1 MLISQT
7 FAGDEGGDDPSRVG
21 DTGNPLLGSNHLD
34 TMISGRDGM
43 TGMSQSLQRAQN
55 RANSHNQNGKTS
67 TANLQA
73 AFSRISEKCDVMQ
86 LGAGITTRAQ
96 HVYKIADEK
105 KVTKGKNEDVVIA
118 ACIIFAC
125 RDNGANRSFT
135 EVCKALRVSKKVS
148 IN

>member
-1 MLISQT
+1 M
-7 FAGDEGGDDPSRVG
+7 
-21 DTGNPLLGSNHLD
+21 GSNHLD
-34 TMISGRDGM
+34 TIISGRDGM

-55 RANSHNQNGKTS
+55 RANAHNSNGKTS

-86 LGAGITTRAQ
+86 LGSGITTRAQ
-96 HVYKIADEK
+96 HVYKIADDK
-105 KVTKGKNEDVVIA
+105 KVIKGKNEDVVVA

-135 EVCKALRVSKKVS
+135 EVCKALRVTKKVS
-148 IN
+148 HPLRFQCHIGCG